1 MHPVV
6 PTVVQELLQGWRRP
20 LPPGHACGC
29 HGYGEVLGL
38 LVRCSRVVF
47 FNFVY
52 GCIFGGWLRQSPTFS
67 AVQFERAAALS
78 PWDSHINAAL
88 RACKDTL
95 RLVPMEVRGR
105 PGVRVCRVL

>member
-29 HGYGEVLGL
+29 HGYGEVSGR

-47 FNFVY
+47 FSFCVAAFFVD
-52 GCIFGGWLRQSPTFS
+52 GCAYAGFS
-67 AVQFERAAALS
+67 AAQFERAAALS

-95 RLVPMEVRGR
+95 RLVPMEVRGQ
-105 PGVRVCRVL
+105 PV